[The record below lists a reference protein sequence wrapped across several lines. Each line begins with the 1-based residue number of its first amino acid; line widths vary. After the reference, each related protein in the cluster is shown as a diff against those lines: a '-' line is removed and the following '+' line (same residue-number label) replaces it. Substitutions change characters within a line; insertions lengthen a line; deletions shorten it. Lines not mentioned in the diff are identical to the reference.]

1 MNEIITKS
9 PKETAAL
16 GKIIAEELQGGEII
30 GLIGDLGTG
39 KTCFVQGLAKGLK
52 IKNIVNSP
60 TFVIMKVYK
69 NKQKPTLSL
78 CHIDAYRLKS
88 ANDLKAIGALEYFK
102 DKQTITII
110 EWADK
115 IKTSLPKKTQFI
127 EFKHLDNNL
136 RQIKIVSV

>member
-1 MNEIITKS
+1 MKTIITSS
-9 PKETAAL
+9 PKETATF
-16 GKIIAEELQGGEII
+16 GKVIAEELRGGEII
-30 GLIGDLGTG
+30 GLIGDLGAG

-69 NKQKPTLSL
+69 NKQKSGLAL

-88 ANDLKAIGALEYFK
+88 VADLKAIGVLEYFK

-115 IKTSLPKKTQFI
+115 IKTILPKKTQFI
-127 EFKHLDNNL
+127 EFKHLDHNL
-136 RQIKIVSV
+136 RQIKIK